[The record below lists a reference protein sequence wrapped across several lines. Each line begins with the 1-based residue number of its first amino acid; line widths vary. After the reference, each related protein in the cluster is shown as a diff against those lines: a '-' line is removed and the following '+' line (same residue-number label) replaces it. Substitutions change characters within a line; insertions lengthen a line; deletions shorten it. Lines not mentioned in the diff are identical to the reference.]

1 MNILG
6 ISNGAVLQRNDDD
19 VCEIIMTGDFDGMP
33 KSTPGKIAK
42 LENGIYKLTGIPVG
56 GPYDIT
62 IRDDSSTV
70 TYNNIYVG
78 DVWLLAGQSNMQGAG
93 RYRDKDLELR
103 KNPNPVVRGFYMD
116 DAWAGGKPNLHELW
130 KSKDKAIMAVLGND
144 AGADRRENPMA
155 VDNEQL
161 KDIRGIGPGLF
172 IGLNLY
178 EKLGVP
184 QGFVA
189 CAVGGASI
197 AQWTPDD
204 TENYYSAAIR
214 RIKLTG
220 SNIKGMF
227 WYQGEGFEGSKE
239 EYIERFEKMRNGI
252 KEVCNMETLPT
263 VQAQLCK
270 CRIPIFIENEN
281 KYHYWTKMRSTQ
293 LDMEVEL
300 STVATV
306 STNDYDLD
314 DCIHLD
320 ADSQEK
326 LGKRFANAML
336 YLVYD
341 IGKKQPRLSDMYV
354 TKDINH
360 ANGSGY
366 ALHLAYDN
374 VDGCLT
380 SKGVPY
386 GFLFAKDGETPSM
399 ASIQCI
405 RLIENEVV
413 IRFELSLPEIQALK
427 LYYGCGVDFYCNIT
441 DENQRAIPSVG
452 PVCLENVY
460 EKM

>member
-1 MNILG
+1 MNIIG
-6 ISNGAVLQRNDDD
+6 ILNGAVLQRNNDD
-19 VCEIIMTGDFDGMP
+19 VCEIIISGNFDGMP
-33 KSTPGKIAK
+33 KATPGKITE
-42 LENGIYKLTGIPVG
+42 LENGTYKFTDIPVG
-56 GPYDIT
+56 GPYDVT
-62 IRDDSSTV
+62 ISDDSSTV

-116 DAWAGGKPNLHELW
+116 DVWDGGKPNLHELW
-130 KSKDKAIMAVLGND
+130 KSKDKAITELVGKD
-144 AGADRRENPMA
+144 ADADKRENPMA
-155 VDNEQL
+155 VDNETL
-161 KDIRGIGPGLF
+161 EDIRGIGPGLF

-214 RIKLTG
+214 RLKLTG

-320 ADSQEK
+320 ADCQEN
-326 LGKRFANAML
+326 LGKRFADAML

-366 ALHLAYDN
+366 ALHIAYDN

-413 IRFELSLPEIQALK
+413 IRFELSLAEIQSLK
-427 LYYGCGVDFYCNIT
+427 LHYGCGVDFYCNIT
-441 DENQRAIPSVG
+441 DSNSRAIPSIG
-452 PVCLENVY
+452 PLTLENVY
-460 EKM
+460 EK